1 MLPDTSV
8 ASLVHLIELSLKYN
22 EVTASLGL
30 LVDQT
35 FFELLKGVDN
45 LKEIAMIEEETKI
58 SAFSLSDNGFNWE
71 QKCVLIEVCLK

>member
-71 QKCVLIEVCLK
+71 